1 MGNFKELLDFRAS
14 CGDNLLDDHLR
25 SCKKNATYVSK
36 TSQNELL
43 LCIKKFIQDTI
54 VQEVRDQPIGPYF
67 GYQCDEVTDASN
79 WEQLGVVI
87 RYVVNGKPIERLI
100 EFIECEEITGMAI
113 CESIIS
119 CMNEVGLDPNYCRS
133 QTMDGAGNMSGKHSG
148 CAARFKDQYP
158 KAVYHYCSCHD
169 LNLAISK
176 SCLDTLKKQG
186 IFFKYSP
193 KRTRRLERAVD
204 EINDERTENKIDKK
218 KFNVFSETRW
228 AEKHIAL
235 QTFQEMYQ
243 PILLSLEAISLRER
257 N

>member
-1 MGNFKELLDFRAS
+1 M
-14 CGDNLLDDHLR
+14 
-25 SCKKNATYVSK
+25 
-36 TSQNELL
+36 
-43 LCIKKFIQDTI
+43 
-54 VQEVRDQPIGPYF
+54 QEVRDQPIGPYF

-100 EFIECEEITGMAI
+100 EFIECEEITRMQI

-119 CMNEVGLDPNYCRS
+119 CMNAVGLDPNLCRS

-218 KFNVFSETRW
+218 KFKVFSEETHHPANISRDV
-228 AEKHIAL
+228 AANFAL
-235 QTFQEMYQ
+235 FRSNFVERKKLGCKGGCGSKWSLSKIVRFTIYC
-243 PILLSLEAISLRER
+243 LLSNHPEFLWIHVWT
-257 N
+257 

>member
-1 MGNFKELLDFRAS
+1 
-14 CGDNLLDDHLR
+14 
-25 SCKKNATYVSK
+25 
-36 TSQNELL
+36 
-43 LCIKKFIQDTI
+43 
-54 VQEVRDQPIGPYF
+54 
-67 GYQCDEVTDASN
+67 
-79 WEQLGVVI
+79 
-87 RYVVNGKPIERLI
+87 
-100 EFIECEEITGMAI
+100 
-113 CESIIS
+113 
-119 CMNEVGLDPNYCRS
+119 
-133 QTMDGAGNMSGKHSG
+133 MDGAGNMSGKHSG